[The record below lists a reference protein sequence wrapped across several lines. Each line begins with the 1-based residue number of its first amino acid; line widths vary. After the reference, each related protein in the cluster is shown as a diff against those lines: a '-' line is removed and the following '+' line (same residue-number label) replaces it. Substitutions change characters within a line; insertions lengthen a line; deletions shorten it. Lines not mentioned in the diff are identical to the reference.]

1 MHAVQRHSLRLNNYE
16 TPATAADAVSMLD
29 ELGERARLIAGGTD
43 LLLELQRGG
52 RPQVDSLIDVSRIEG
67 MDYIRSDGGALRI
80 GAGAT
85 HNEVV
90 RSALV
95 VDHALPLAQA
105 CWEIGSPQLR
115 NRATVAG
122 NLVTASPANDTISAL
137 LALDAELKLL
147 SVRGERVVRLADFY
161 LGVRKSVLAPDEM
174 VTEIAFPI
182 GSPSRRG
189 VFVKLGL
196 RRAQAISVVHLT
208 CLVDIVEDRV
218 RAARIVLGSV
228 GPVVMSADEAAE
240 SLVGNPLTDDAI
252 RTASQLAREATRP
265 IDDIR
270 STGGYRVEMTEVMVK
285 RALEVLSA
293 GRERERWPLNPVTLG
308 AGTRSQRRESVGQPA
323 GPELRAVVNG
333 VTVVTPRAVSKTLL
347 GWLREDAGPALG
359 VSLTGTKEGCA
370 EGECGACTMY
380 LDGYAVMACLIPAG
394 RAHGS
399 TVVTIE
405 GLSED
410 QGDLHSLQRTFIEHG
425 AVQCGFC
432 TPGLVMA
439 GAKLLEERAT
449 PTLDEI
455 RVGLSGNLCRC
466 TGYYKIIT
474 AVESAA
480 RAQEGK
486 R

>member
-1 MHAVQRHSLRLNNYE
+1 MHPVQEHNLRLNHYA
-16 TPATAADAVSMLD
+16 TPATVGEAVSMLA
-29 ELGERARLIAGGTD
+29 EFGERARLIAGGTD

-67 MDYIRSDGGALRI
+67 IDYIRSDRGIVRV

-85 HNEVV
+85 HNEIV

-95 VDHALPLAQA
+95 VDEALPLAQA

-115 NRATVAG
+115 NRATVVG

-137 LALDAELKLL
+137 LALDAELTLV

-161 LGVRKSVLAPDEM
+161 VGVRKSVLAPDEM

-182 GSPSRRG
+182 GSSSRRG

-218 RAARIVLGSV
+218 REARIVLGSV
-228 GPVVMSADEAAE
+228 GPVVLSADEAAE
-240 SLVGNPLTDDAI
+240 SLVGSRLTDDAI
-252 RTASQLAREATRP
+252 RTASQLAMKATRP

-270 STGGYRVEMTEVMVK
+270 STGAYRVEMTGVMVK
-285 RALEVLSA
+285 RALEMLSA
-293 GRERERWPLNPVTLG
+293 GRERECWPLNPVTLG
-308 AGTRSQRRESVGQPA
+308 VRTRNQTPESVGRPA
-323 GPELRAVVNG
+323 DQGLRAVVNG
-333 VTVVTPRAVSKTLL
+333 APVVTAKSASKTLL
-347 GWLREDAGPALG
+347 DWLRDDAGTALG

-370 EGECGACTMY
+370 EGECGACTVF
-380 LDGYAVMACLIPAG
+380 LDGYAVMACLVPAG
-394 RAHGS
+394 RADGS
-399 TVVTIE
+399 TVETIE
-405 GLSED
+405 GLSAD
-410 QGDLHSLQRTFIEHG
+410 QGALHPLQRAFIEQG

-439 GAKLLEERAT
+439 GAKLLEERGT
-449 PTLDEI
+449 PTLNEI

-480 RAQEGK
+480 LAMK
-486 R
+486 VNP